1 MLVKKVLA
9 FFCARFSRSDLEFS
23 SECKI
28 NNWPAIDNG
37 FYYDLSLEDVIS
49 KRILK
54 KLKMFLEFT
63 AEKHKFSMRSVS
75 KADALSLYKK
85 ENNPYKVELIENL
98 N

>member
-1 MLVKKVLA
+1 
-9 FFCARFSRSDLEFS
+9 
-23 SECKI
+23 
-28 NNWPAIDNG
+28 
-37 FYYDLSLEDVIS
+37 
-49 KRILK
+49 
-54 KLKMFLEFT
+54 MFLEFT